1 MNKIYYGKQDINS
14 EDILSVSKALR
25 HDLITTGKNVNKFE
39 KKISQFLKS
48 KYAVACNSGTAGL
61 HLSFMAIGLKKNDVI
76 VMPAINFI
84 AAYNMSKLLG
94 AKIFLADVDPL
105 TGQMTPDHL
114 LNCIKKNKLKK
125 IKAIVTM
132 YLGGYAENNIEFYKI
147 KKLFKCILIED
158 ACHAFG
164 ASYFFKNSFYKVGSC
179 KHSDLSVFSFHPLKT
194 ITTGEG
200 GIVSTNN
207 KSLATK
213 LLLLRSHGIEK
224 IKKKHWKYDVKFI
237 GFNYRISDINCAL
250 GSSQLQRVRKFI
262 NYRKKI
268 FLQYRKKL
276 KFLNHIIKFPNYN
289 FLNNHAYHLNL
300 INIDF
305 KRIKSNKDKFI
316 KFMLKNNIV
325 CQYHYIPIFKFFIY
339 KKNKKEK
346 IIDLKN
352 SQKYQSNSVSLP
364 IFYGLT
370 PRNINRICEK
380 ISLFVTKKAK
390 KHI

>member
-1 MNKIYYGKQDINS
+1 MNKIYYGRQDINS
-14 EDILSVSKALR
+14 EDILSVSKALK

-48 KYAVACNSGTAGL
+48 KYAVACNSATSGL

-105 TGQMTPDHL
+105 TGQMTPEHL
-114 LNCIKKNKLKK
+114 LSCIKKNKLKK

-224 IKKKHWKYDVKFI
+224 IKKNHWKYDVKFM

-250 GSSQLQRVRKFI
+250 GSSQLRRVRKFI

-289 FLNNHAYHLNL
+289 FLNHHSYHLNL

-305 KRIKSNKDKFI
+305 KKIKSSKDEFI
-316 KFMLKNNIV
+316 KFMFKNNIV
-325 CQYHYIPIFKFFIY
+325 CQYHYIPIYKFSIFKKERLY
-339 KKNKKEK
+339 KKINF
-346 IIDLKN
+346 KN
-352 SQKYQSNSVSLP
+352 SQKYSNNCISLP
-364 IFYGLT
+364 IYYGLR
-370 PRNINRICEK
+370 PKEVDRICGK
-380 ISLFVTKKAK
+380 IYLFFFKNLK
-390 KHI
+390 